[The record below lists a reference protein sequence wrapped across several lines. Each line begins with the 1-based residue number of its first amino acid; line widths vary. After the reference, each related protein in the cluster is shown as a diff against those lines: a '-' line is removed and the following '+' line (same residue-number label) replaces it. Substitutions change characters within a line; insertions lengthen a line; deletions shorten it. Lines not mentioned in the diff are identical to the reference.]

1 MERGVEGGKV
11 ENRLC
16 RNLTV
21 EFPGD
26 QVARAGANLERS
38 RSLLPRLR
46 SKA

>member
-1 MERGVEGGKV
+1 MGVEGEKV
-11 ENRLC
+11 ENSLW

-38 RSLLPRLR
+38 QSLLRGLK